1 MMYTKYNIVMDLVFF
16 KSSDIVK
23 EINDVKVFID
33 NYLNNMDYVFMKR
46 IAADDINNLSKEDFC
61 KLGFEDFYYEN
72 SKGLSKDGIY
82 FIFKLPFLR
91 IGDLFIELL
100 DGIYSVLDEDNNKK
114 QLYKGQNL
122 IDEIYIFLNINGYEK
137 ELEQLLLDYLS
148 E

>member
-1 MMYTKYNIVMDLVFF
+1 LMYTKYNIVMDLVFF

-46 IAADDINNLSKEDFC
+46 IADDDINNLSKEDFY
-61 KLGFEDFYYEN
+61 KLGFQDYHYEPCD
-72 SKGLSKDGIY
+72 GLNKDGLY
-82 FIFKLPFLR
+82 FIFNLPFIR
-91 IGDLFIELL
+91 IGDLFIEVL
-100 DGIYSVLDEDNNKK
+100 DGIYSVLDDDNNKK

-122 IDEIYIFLNINGYEK
+122 IDEIYIFLNIDGYEK
-137 ELEQLLLDYLS
+137 ELEQLLLNYLS